1 MKTHELVP
9 CKPIGSEK
17 PIILGRRGKTRRQ
30 TVRGVGA
37 IEPDDGSQ
45 LTISANIGKVGAK
58 STLWLRTTYDT
69 TTGAILEHEIRDSS
83 IELRNPYAP
92 RHQAEFGEPV
102 PS

>member
-9 CKPIGSEK
+9 CTPIDREN

-37 IEPDDGSQ
+37 IEPDDGST
-45 LTISANIGKVGAK
+45 LTISSNLGKVGAK
-58 STLWLRTTYDT
+58 GTPGSARPTTPRRERSLSTRFGAARSSCATRT
-69 TTGAILEHEIRDSS
+69 
-83 IELRNPYAP
+83 P
-92 RHQAEFGEPV
+92 RHPAEFGEPA